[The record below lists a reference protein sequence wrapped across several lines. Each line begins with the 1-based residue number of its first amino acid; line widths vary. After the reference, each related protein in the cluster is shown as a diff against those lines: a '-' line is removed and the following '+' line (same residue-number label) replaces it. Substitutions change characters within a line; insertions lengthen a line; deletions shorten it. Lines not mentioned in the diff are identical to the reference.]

1 MKLLFIFIFASL
13 VACATAQTTEQK
25 FTPPPGDEPPDIKT
39 MIDKGQMWLETK
51 QTTTTGLLKDVRFL
65 KTHEYP
71 RFRKLIR
78 DYAVTGKTTIITI
91 DEPGE
96 HLTVSGMIKDKDGKP
111 AANALIY
118 IYQTSSKG
126 WYSDN
131 AYHISGM
138 EGDHRHARLFG
149 YLRTDANGK
158 YEFETIKPNGYP
170 GSELP
175 AHIHVFV
182 EFTTVSGTQNIGT
195 EIQFEDDPRLT
206 TTMRERS
213 KNEGAHI
220 CRVKRGADGVLRVE
234 ADLSLR

>member
-1 MKLLFIFIFASL
+1 MKSLLIFILVFL
-13 VACATAQTTEQK
+13 VACAAGQTTEQK
-25 FTPPPGDEPPDIKT
+25 FTPPPGDEPADIKT
-39 MIDKGQMWLETK
+39 LIDRGQIWLQAE
-51 QTTTTGLLKDVRFL
+51 QTTTTGLLKDVKFL
-65 KTHEYP
+65 KTHEYF

-78 DYAVTGKTTIITI
+78 DYAVTGNTTIITI

-96 HLTVSGMIKDKDGKP
+96 HLTVNGTIKDKDGKP
-111 AANALIY
+111 AANALMY

-126 WYSDN
+126 WYSDK

-182 EFTTVSGTQNIGT
+182 EFTPASGTQNLGT

-206 TTMRERS
+206 STMRERS

-234 ADLSLR
+234 TDLSLR